1 MTHSAF
7 FDSLTLRRT
16 LGAFTTGV
24 TVVTL
29 VDDAGRWQGL
39 TVNSFNSVSLNPP
52 LILWSLGLG
61 TPGFEAFQN
70 AERFVVN
77 ILAADQVAV
86 SQRFATSIADKFAG
100 IPVRRGL
107 GGAPLLEGCVAAL
120 ECCTETLYPG
130 GDHIIFIGRVERLH
144 HDPERPPLL
153 YYQGCYR
160 EIGQVIQEE
169 AE

>member
-1 MTHSAF
+1 MTQSAS
-7 FDSLTLRRT
+7 FDSLALRRT

-29 VDDAGRWQGL
+29 IDDAGRWQGL

-61 TPGFEAFQN
+61 TSGFDTFQN

-86 SQRFATSIADKFAG
+86 SQRFAMPIADKFAG

-120 ECCTETLYPG
+120 ECRTETIYPG

-144 HDPERPPLL
+144 HDPQRPPLL
-153 YYQGCYR
+153 YYQGRYR
-160 EIGQVIQEE
+160 EIGQVLP
-169 AE
+169 AAD